1 MKIPKKV
8 KEVQD
13 FKIQAEAGAKSIS
26 FSQLSMYLNCPQCWY
41 RSYVLKEA
49 PYIPSIHLVFGTA
62 FHETLQNWLTVLYND
77 SVKAANSIDLHQAL
91 LENLKKVYLAEKA
104 KLGRDF
110 CTGGEISEFWE
121 DGNAILDFIVKH
133 RLSYF
138 STKNTILVGC
148 EIPIFYKLQE
158 KFYFK
163 GFIDLLTYD
172 TIQCVWKIW
181 DFKTSTRSWS
191 AETKADRIKTSQVL
205 LYREFLSRQFDIPV
219 DKIEVEYFIVK
230 RKVDEDAEYAAM
242 RKRVQEFIPSS
253 GPRIMKQV
261 LKNVTDFL
269 TEALDP
275 EGNYRERDYEKKPSV
290 KNCKWCVFKD
300 TCAGSRTVL

>member
-8 KEVQD
+8 KEIQD
-13 FKIQAEAGAKSIS
+13 FKIEAETGAKSIS
-26 FSQLSMYLNCPQCWY
+26 FSQLSMYLNCPHCWY

-49 PYIPSIHLVFGTA
+49 PYVPSINAVFGTA

-91 LENLKKVYLAEKA
+91 LDNLKKVYTAEKA

-110 CTGGEISEFWE
+110 TTGKEITEFWE

-138 STKNTILVGC
+138 TSKGIVLVGC
-148 EIPIFYKLQE
+148 EIPIFYKLQD
-158 KFYFK
+158 KFYFR

-172 TIQCVWKIW
+172 TVRDIWKIW
-181 DFKTSTRSWS
+181 DIKTSTRSWS
-191 AETKADRIKTSQVL
+191 AETKADRVKTSQVFY
-205 LYREFLSRQFDIPV
+205 YREFLSKQFDIPEE
-219 DKIEVEYFIVK
+219 KIEVEYFIVK
-230 RKVDEDAEYAAM
+230 RKVDEDAEFASM
-242 RKRVQEFIPSS
+242 RKRVQEFVPRF
-253 GPRIMKQV
+253 GPRIKKQLLESLDGFCKTV
-261 LKNVTDFL
+261 LGPD
-269 TEALDP
+269 
-275 EGNYRERDYEKKPSV
+275 GNYREKDYEKKPSA

-300 TCAGSRTVL
+300 TCVGSKAVL